1 MLRAGVEG
9 SARRVLPSVLA
20 VAFAAI
26 VLGSGDAAA
35 RDCHVTCQESRATC
49 VDAAK
54 VTKKG
59 CKRQCRDAADRGAC
73 QRECRQGFAAA
84 KTTCKGT
91 VVTCRE
97 ECERPCDDPGDEECV
112 EACVHDLRE
121 CVGEVRDAGKSCAR
135 TCLTDTAVAAHR
147 GGGEDDEEED
157 DGEDEDDD
165 RGGGF
170 GRDCWRAPDPLKCW
184 LEKIGG
190 VGRCLEECAG
200 GIEAGLDE
208 CATSASACRDAC
220 EKPPGSASRAFVAKP
235 GGLLD

>member
-1 MLRAGVEG
+1 MLRVGDAG
-9 SARRVLPSVLA
+9 RRALPA
-20 VAFAAI
+20 VVIALVVFAFGA
-26 VLGSGDAAA
+26 SDAAA
-35 RDCHVTCQESRATC
+35 RECHVTCQESRATC

-59 CKRQCRDAADRGAC
+59 CKRECRDAADPGAC
-73 QRECRQGFAAA
+73 RLECRQGFSTA

-91 VVTCRE
+91 VVTCHE

-112 EACVHDLRE
+112 DECVRDLRE

-135 TCLTDTAVAAHR
+135 SCLIDTEVAAHR
-147 GGGEDDEEED
+147 GGGGDDEEE
-157 DGEDEDDD
+157 D

-170 GRDCWRAPDPLKCW
+170 GGDCWRAPDPLKCW

-190 VGRCLEECAG
+190 VGKCLTGCAA

-208 CATSASACRDAC
+208 CAMAASGCRDAC
-220 EKPPGSASRAFVAKP
+220 EKPPGSASRAFVARP
-235 GGLLD
+235 GSLLD

>member
-1 MLRAGVEG
+1 MLGAGVEG
-9 SARRVLPSVLA
+9 SGRRVLPSVLV

-26 VLGSGDAAA
+26 VLGAGDAAA

-73 QRECRQGFAAA
+73 QRECRQSFAAA
-84 KTTCKGT
+84 KTSCKGT

-112 EACVHDLRE
+112 EACVHDLRT

-135 TCLTDTAVAAHR
+135 TCLGGGSAIAEHGRR
-147 GGGEDDEEED
+147 GGDDEED
-157 DGEDEDDD
+157 DDEDDD

-170 GRDCWRAPDPLKCW
+170 GDECWRAPDPLTCW
-184 LEKIGG
+184 LEKLGG
-190 VGRCLEECAG
+190 VGRCLQGCAET
-200 GIEAGLDE
+200 IEAGLDE
-208 CATSASACRDAC
+208 CSMTASACRDAC

-235 GGLLD
+235 GSLLD